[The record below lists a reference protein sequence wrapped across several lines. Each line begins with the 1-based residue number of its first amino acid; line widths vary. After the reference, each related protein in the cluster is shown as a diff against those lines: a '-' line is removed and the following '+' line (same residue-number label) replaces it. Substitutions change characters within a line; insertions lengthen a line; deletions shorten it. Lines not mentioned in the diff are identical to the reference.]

1 MPKPLISSAMGSGN
15 AMESMNDQPKP
26 ESERLTEAL
35 QRQELQERVNNLS
48 GMLQVVTKEQQE
60 ELDKEARFRWELM
73 EVTKEWA
80 QEPPPHSLPA
90 VIPNPSSPRESS
102 LPASTPPFLRLSLE
116 KQEELHQAFKAHGP
130 SPPPSGR

>member
-1 MPKPLISSAMGSGN
+1 
-15 AMESMNDQPKP
+15 MESMNDQPKP
-26 ESERLTEAL
+26 ESERLTEDL
-35 QRQELQERVNNLS
+35 QRQKLQERVNNLS

-73 EVTKEWA
+73 ELTKEIA

-90 VIPNPSSPRESS
+90 VIPNPSSPGESS
-102 LPASTPPFLRLSLE
+102 LPASTPPFLRLSLD
-116 KQEELHQAFKAHGP
+116 KQEKLHQAFKAHGP

>member
-1 MPKPLISSAMGSGN
+1 
-15 AMESMNDQPKP
+15 MESMNDQPKP
-26 ESERLTEAL
+26 EPERLTEAL

-48 GMLQVVTKEQQE
+48 GMLQVVTKELQQ
-60 ELDKEARFRWELM
+60 ELDKEARFQWELM
-73 EVTKEWA
+73 EATKEWS

-116 KQEELHQAFKAHGP
+116 KQEECHRIFNEQAKDKEGD
-130 SPPPSGR
+130 GGD

>member
-1 MPKPLISSAMGSGN
+1 
-15 AMESMNDQPKP
+15 MESMNTEADPTDP
-26 ESERLTEAL
+26 ERPTEAL

-73 EVTKEWA
+73 ELTKEIA

-90 VIPNPSSPRESS
+90 VIPNPSSPGESS

-130 SPPPSGR
+130 SPRRCVR

>member
-1 MPKPLISSAMGSGN
+1 MGSGN

-80 QEPPPHSLPA
+80 QEPPLHSLPA
-90 VIPNPSSPRESS
+90 VIPNPSSPGESS
-102 LPASTPPFLRLSLE
+102 LPASTPRFLRLSLE
-116 KQEELHQAFKAHGP
+116 EQEELHQAFKALGHP
-130 SPPPSGR
+130 SPRNDAGFSSE

>member
-1 MPKPLISSAMGSGN
+1 
-15 AMESMNDQPKP
+15 MESMNDQPPP

-73 EVTKEWA
+73 EVTKEIA
-80 QEPPPHSLPA
+80 QEGPRHSLPA
-90 VIPNPSSPRESS
+90 VIPNPSSAGEST

-116 KQEELHQAFKAHGP
+116 KQEELHQAFKSLGHPAPGNDAGVV
-130 SPPPSGR
+130 SSE

>member
-1 MPKPLISSAMGSGN
+1 
-15 AMESMNDQPKP
+15 MESMNDQPKP
-26 ESERLTEAL
+26 ESERLTEDL

-73 EVTKEWA
+73 ELTKEIA

-90 VIPNPSSPRESS
+90 VIPNPSSPGESS
-102 LPASTPPFLRLSLE
+102 LPASTPPFLRLSLD
-116 KQEELHQAFKAHGP
+116 KQEKLHQAFKAHGP